1 MTITNPERPKT
12 LSTNWFYGFLIIIIV
27 LGVLLRCANRQFK
40 FEVQQV
46 LMPQRIL
53 HEACDS
59 QEIFLVDG

>member
-1 MTITNPERPKT
+1 MTTFPENLASVFEHQIQGQSRK
-12 LSTNWFYGFLIIIIV
+12 S
-27 LGVLLRCANRQFK
+27 RQFK
-40 FEVQQV
+40 FEVQHV